1 MPIVYKVNVLDEL
14 KGRRYTTTNQSR
26 GDILGESVI
35 QALRTGRG
43 ISWATLGHLCE
54 LLDCQPGDILKYD
67 RSPSTLVPQPRK
79 PSLPED
85 PDLRSL
91 VLKYDK
97 DGRFDTP

>member
-14 KGRRYTTTNQSR
+14 KGRGYTTTKLRR

-35 QALRTGRG
+35 QALRTGHG
-43 ISWATLGHLCE
+43 ISWTTLGRLCE

-67 RSPSTLVPQPRK
+67 RSPSALVPKPRK

-85 PDLRSL
+85 QDLRTL